1 MNRQSILFGS
11 LALLFIAALFVTQTL
26 MPPRMNGSAIDPPL
40 AVDDFTLHSVD
51 GPVLLS
57 DFRGRYVILYFGY
70 TSCPDI
76 CPDSLAKFREA
87 LSKQG
92 ERAGEVQVIFISV
105 DPARDSVE
113 YSDVYVKRF
122 SPDFIGVTGSEA
134 EIQSVTRQMGIF
146 YQLNEPDDGGFYTVD
161 HTASALILDRE
172 GRLILTWPY
181 GLTPDQM
188 EDDLRVLLRK

>member
-1 MNRQSILFGS
+1 MNRQSILFAS

-26 MPPRMNGSAIDPPL
+26 MPPRMNGSIIDPPL
-40 AVDDFTLHSVD
+40 AVDDFSLQSVD
-51 GPVLLS
+51 GPVALS
-57 DFRGRYVILYFGY
+57 DFRGKYVILYFGY

-92 ERAGEVQVIFISV
+92 QGAQEVQVIFISV
-105 DPARDSVE
+105 DPGRDSVE
-113 YSDVYVKRF
+113 YCDVYAKRF
-122 SPDFIGVTGSEA
+122 SPDFLGMTGSEA
-134 EIQSVTRQMGIF
+134 EIESVTKKMGIF
-146 YQLNEPDDGGFYTVD
+146 YQLNQPDDGGFYTVD

-181 GLTPDQM
+181 GMTPDQM

>member
-1 MNRQSILFGS
+1 MNRQTILFAS
-11 LALLFIAALFVTQTL
+11 LALLFIAALLVTQTL
-26 MPPRMNGSAIDPPL
+26 MPPRMNGSVIDPPL
-40 AVDDFTLHSVD
+40 AVDNFSLHSVD
-51 GPVLLS
+51 GPVSLS

-76 CPDSLAKFREA
+76 CPDSLAKIREA

-92 ERAGEVQVIFISV
+92 ERAGEVQVIFVSV

-134 EIQSVTRQMGIF
+134 EIESVTRQMGIF

-161 HTASALILDRE
+161 HTASALLLDRE
-172 GRLILTWPY
+172 GNLILTWPY
-181 GLTPDQM
+181 GLTPAQM
-188 EDDLRVLLRK
+188 EDDLRALLRR

>member
-1 MNRQSILFGS
+1 MNRQTILFAS

-26 MPPRMNGSAIDPPL
+26 LPPRMNGSAIDPPL
-40 AVDDFTLHSVD
+40 AVEDFTLHSVD
-51 GPVLLS
+51 GSVSLG
-57 DFRGRYVILYFGY
+57 DFRGKYVILYFGY

-87 LSKQG
+87 LSKLG
-92 ERAGEVQVIFISV
+92 ERAGDFQVIFISV
-105 DPARDSVE
+105 DPSRDSVE
-113 YSDVYVKRF
+113 YCDVYAKRF
-122 SPDFIGVTGSEA
+122 SPDFIGITGSEA
-134 EIQSVTRQMGIF
+134 EIESVTKALGIF

-172 GRLILTWPY
+172 GNLIMTWPY

-188 EDDLRVLLRK
+188 EDDLRVLLRR